1 MVYICLG
8 KGRRL
13 YVDEQTFE
21 TVNGGS
27 CVPGC
32 KVDVD
37 NLQCSF
43 TARYWGEEFAE
54 PPVAP
59 PCEAPPSEPPEEPPE
74 AEPSEPPEAEPSEPP
89 EAEPSEP
96 PEIEPSEPPEIE
108 PSEPPEEPD
117 DDITYIELDLPPLP
131 EIYSFDTDLFELIE
145 QLPNPPSPSPVLV
158 RIEIP
163 VEETGEAAIENTY
176 YYGPWSDCT
185 QYCSQNGPRI
195 QVTILLTLFA
205 FAPSQM
211 RMFQRRSVICRNS
224 FGIPLPLSQCDEFKQ
239 PDTVRECAFAKC
251 VGDYYY
257 ILGDWS
263 KCTQECATYDPD
275 TSTTSCISPHSLFIH
290 DLFRRAHVRR
300 L

>member
-1 MVYICLG
+1 MVYICRG

-13 YVDEQTFE
+13 YVDVQTFE

-43 TARYWGEEFAE
+43 TARYWGDEFVE
-54 PPVAP
+54 PPV
-59 PCEAPPSEPPEEPPE
+59 APPSEPPEEPPE
-74 AEPSEPPEAEPSEPP
+74 VEPSEPPEEPPEVEPSEPP
-89 EAEPSEP
+89 EEPPEVEPSEP
-96 PEIEPSEPPEIE
+96 PEEPPEVEPSEPPEIE

-163 VEETGEAAIENTY
+163 VEEAGEAAIENTY

-195 QVTILLTLFA
+195 QVIILSLALFPYKRA
-205 FAPSQM
+205 SLETFGDLPQQFRDTTPTQSM
-211 RMFQRRSVICRNS
+211 RRIQAARYRS
-224 FGIPLPLSQCDEFKQ
+224 
-239 PDTVRECAFAKC
+239 
-251 VGDYYY
+251 
-257 ILGDWS
+257 
-263 KCTQECATYDPD
+263 
-275 TSTTSCISPHSLFIH
+275 
-290 DLFRRAHVRR
+290 
-300 L
+300 